1 MRIGSPSVNPYL
13 RPRHKQAS
21 FWYSA
26 HLASAKLAPTNNLLE
41 CPVSCVFAVGIPGA
55 QEASKGLQPSPG
67 LAVSTL
73 PLSQPDPANLIRP
86 SYSYKRNKLPP
97 RRPRTLKQQSG
108 QPDVQMASCTQ
119 TVISP
124 PRRPRTLKPQ
134 SGQPHVQMASCTQTV
149 VFHQFSCPSVCSE
162 PNPTKTTL
170 PPKQNNAPKWTP

>member
-1 MRIGSPSVNPYL
+1 MRTSIPSVNPFL
-13 RPRHKQAS
+13 RPRHRQTS
-21 FWYSA
+21 FRYSA
-26 HLASAKLAPTNNLLE
+26 HLAMPSSRQPISCLSARSRAYSVSAYLAPRR
-41 CPVSCVFAVGIPGA
+41 
-55 QEASKGLQPSPG
+55 LQK
-67 LAVSTL
+67 A
-73 PLSQPDPANLIRP
+73 
-86 SYSYKRNKLPP
+86 YERNKLPP

-119 TVISP
+119 TVIFP

-149 VFHQFSCPSVCSE
+149 VFHQFSCPTVCSE